1 MMDESRYQKLA
12 DVVLARIEDM
22 LKDVDAEVV
31 DIERAGDVLTL
42 TFAAAGKKAVINTQR
57 PTRQIWLAANARAWH
72 FSYGEPNGTTEGRW
86 LDDKGQ
92 GVELVTQVAAIVK
105 ELADIDVPVPPQG

>member
-1 MMDESRYQKLA
+1 MDDSRYQKLA
-12 DVVLARIEDM
+12 DVALRAIEDL

-31 DIERAGDVLTL
+31 DIERSGDVLTL
-42 TFAAAGKKAVINTQR
+42 TFASGKKAVVNTQR

-72 FSYGEPNGTTEGRW
+72 FGYHEADGPSPSRW

-92 GVELVTQVAAIVK
+92 GVELVAQVAAIVK
-105 ELADIDVPVPPQG
+105 ELAGVDLTPPP